1 MWTHILEIGMK
12 LIKNIEKPQ
21 QNKAK
26 FNANIPGFIS
36 EKSNKNFNLSYIA
49 TNWEPCMQG
58 CNYSMGARTLTNQ
71 NTDTIK
77 YSLRSKNS
85 YDQLNR

>member
-1 MWTHILEIGMK
+1 MK

-36 EKSNKNFNLSYIA
+36 EKSNKNFHLSYIA
-49 TNWEPCMQG
+49 TNWEPCRFAI
-58 CNYSMGARTLTNQ
+58 MGARTLTNQ
-71 NTDTIK
+71 NTDTIN
-77 YSLRSKNS
+77 SSRSKNS
-85 YDQLNR
+85 YDQLKGAHDKFNSRKLS